1 MDTCASREPRP
12 LAPPITNNDCFEQ
25 LMQLVSMNGYAFAR
39 TLLPESSTQ
48 EIAIRLGPILD
59 PQKIAPDHG
68 IATVQTL
75 KPRESSDLDLHTY
88 GGVYGRNEFPLHS
101 DYAHW
106 GSPPRFLMLR
116 CLEGTP
122 SVSTY
127 LLPASEIL
135 EHADGLAERAVVVP
149 RRANPGRMLCPM
161 PVCFRDSGNV
171 GLRWDYLFLKPLN
184 QAAIRVGES
193 IKSIQEIQRIDVCL
207 TNPGDTLIID
217 NWRMLHGR
225 SSVPSTT
232 HRRLERIYVSK
243 LWEQ

>member
-1 MDTCASREPRP
+1 MNTRASREPRP
-12 LAPPITNNDCFEQ
+12 HAAPIADNDCFEQ
-25 LMQLVSMNGYAFAR
+25 LMHLVSMNGYAFTR
-39 TLLPESSTQ
+39 TFLPKSSTQ
-48 EIAIRLGPILD
+48 EIAIRLGSILD
-59 PQKIAPDHG
+59 PQKIAPGHG

-75 KPRESSDLDLHTY
+75 KPRESSDLDLQTY

-106 GSPPRFLMLR
+106 GSPPHFLMLR

-127 LLPASEIL
+127 LLPASDIL

-149 RRANPGRMLCPM
+149 RRAQPGRMLCPM
-161 PVCFRDSGNV
+161 PVCFRDGGYA

-193 IKSIQEIQRIDVCL
+193 IKSIQDIRRIDVCL
-207 TNPGDTLIID
+207 ADPGDTLIID

-225 SSVPSTT
+225 SSVPSAT